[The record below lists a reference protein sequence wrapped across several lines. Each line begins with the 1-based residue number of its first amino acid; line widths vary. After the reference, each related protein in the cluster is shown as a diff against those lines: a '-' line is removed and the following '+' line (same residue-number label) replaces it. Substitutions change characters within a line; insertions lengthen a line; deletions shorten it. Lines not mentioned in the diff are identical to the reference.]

1 MKPTI
6 TRLISL
12 DALRGFTIA
21 AMILVNYPGSWSH
34 VYPPLLHAE
43 WNGMTMTDFIFPFFI
58 FMVGVSV
65 AFAYSKRLEE
75 GVPKSGMYKKIFT
88 RAIKL
93 FVLGIFL
100 NLIPD
105 FDFSNMRIAGVLQRI
120 AIVFLA
126 SSFLFLNT
134 DWKKQAYLGGGILV
148 LYWLCMTLIPT
159 PGEGVVMLE
168 PGRNL
173 AAWIDSMFLP
183 GRMWEGSWDPEGFFT
198 TIPAIVTGILGLLAG
213 KILLSDKN
221 ENLKSNYL
229 MSIGL
234 VIVLTGLLWAQV
246 FPINKHLW
254 TSSFTLIT
262 GGAGFIALGA
272 SYFLVDI
279 LGKKKGTSI
288 GIIFGANAITVYVLA
303 DVLSLIF
310 YTLEVG
316 GQSLNMY
323 FIDVF
328 TGIGLPINLVSMLYA
343 ILFVMVNFIPAYILF
358 KNKIFIKL

>member
-65 AFAYSKRLEE
+65 AFAYSKRLDE
-75 GVPKSGMYKKIFT
+75 GVPKAGMYKKIII
-88 RAIKL
+88 RALKL

-105 FDFSNMRIAGVLQRI
+105 FDFSHMRIAGVLQRI
-120 AIVFLA
+120 SIVFLA
-126 SSFLFLNT
+126 SSFLFLNVG
-134 DWKKQAYLGGGILV
+134 WKKQAYLGGGILV
-148 LYWLCMTLIPT
+148 FYWLCMTLIPT
-159 PGEGVVMLE
+159 PDEGVVMLE

-173 AAWIDSMFLP
+173 AAWIDRMFLP
-183 GRMWEGSWDPEGFFT
+183 GKMWEGSWDPEGFFST
-198 TIPAIVTGILGLLAG
+198 LPAIVTGILGLLAG
-213 KILLSDKN
+213 RILLSNFN

-234 VIVLTGLLWAQV
+234 VLVLIGLLWAQF

-262 GGAGFIALGA
+262 GGAGFIGLGA

-288 GIIFGANAITVYVLA
+288 GIIFGANAISVYVLA
-303 DVLSLIF
+303 DVLSLVF
-310 YTLEVG
+310 YGFEIG
-316 GQSLNMY
+316 GQSLNAH
-323 FIDVF
+323 FLDLF
-328 TGIGLPINLVSMLYA
+328 TSIGLPVKLVSMLYA
-343 ILFVMVNFIPAYILF
+343 ILFVMINFIPAYILY
-358 KNKIFIKL
+358 KKKIFIKL

>member
-65 AFAYSKRLEE
+65 AFAYSKRLDE
-75 GVPKSGMYKKIFT
+75 GVPKAGMYKKIII
-88 RAIKL
+88 RALKL

-105 FDFSNMRIAGVLQRI
+105 FDFSHMRIAGVLQRI
-120 AIVFLA
+120 SIVFLA
-126 SSFLFLNT
+126 SSFLFLNVG
-134 DWKKQAYLGGGILV
+134 WKKQAYLGGGILV
-148 LYWLCMTLIPT
+148 FYWLCMTLIPT
-159 PGEGVVMLE
+159 PDEGVVMLE

-173 AAWIDSMFLP
+173 AAWIDRMFLP
-183 GRMWEGSWDPEGFFT
+183 GKMWEGSWDPEGFFST
-198 TIPAIVTGILGLLAG
+198 LPAIVTGILGLLAG
-213 KILLSDKN
+213 RILLSNFN

-234 VIVLTGLLWAQV
+234 VLVLIGLLWAQF

-262 GGAGFIALGA
+262 GGAGFIGLGA

-288 GIIFGANAITVYVLA
+288 GIIFGANAISVYVLA
-303 DVLSLIF
+303 DVLSLVF
-310 YTLEVG
+310 YGFEIG
-316 GQSLNMY
+316 GQSLNAH
-323 FIDVF
+323 FLDLF
-328 TGIGLPINLVSMLYA
+328 TGIGLSVKLVSMLYA
-343 ILFVMVNFIPAYILF
+343 ILFVMINFIPAYILY
-358 KNKIFIKL
+358 KKKIFIKL